1 MIPHPAVGLR
11 LCGRARRLKH
21 ACTHAALLPLAT
33 ALLLAA
39 PGPAAGQRT
48 ARTAATPASPVPRA
62 LQLADYARW
71 RSIHDATISDD
82 GAWAAW
88 TYSQLRQDD
97 VLHVRHIDSG
107 REHHMPGGS
116 RPTFSGDGRWIS
128 YFVAPAVAT
137 AFATADSLR
146 AEGLPVP
153 LRAEL
158 LGLDSGQRTGWD
170 DAVSAEFSPDATFL
184 AVSRRRTPGDDAAAD
199 AELILRDLRS
209 GTERHIENMA
219 WYAFSPAGGLLAWTM
234 VTPST
239 GSGSLRVIDLRSGE
253 ATLLDSAAAH
263 YSGATWSADG
273 SALAVLRG
281 VDIDTLVRR
290 VNSLLAFT
298 GLDRGAG
305 RQRAETSTQ
314 NGIPAGHV
322 ISEKADLAWN
332 ESGDR
337 LFFGIAQQERK
348 TQAPAGWQKA
358 SDVDVFR
365 WNDDRIQ
372 TAQSRRAERDRHR
385 TARVVLHLAD
395 RRAVVLTDST
405 LQELAVDPQGRWAIG
420 SDERP
425 YISDWR
431 ERRADYH
438 RIDVVTGA
446 RTPVIAAQLRPY
458 ASFVQLA
465 PDGRHLLYWK
475 DGDFHA
481 YEVATDRHVNLT
493 SGLPVRFADAEWD
506 YLSTVPPYGVAG
518 WTADGTGVVLD
529 HHYDLWYVPF
539 DGSGARNLTSGAGE
553 ARGIRLRVAAQ
564 RSRYQPTDLLIDLS
578 QPVLLAATELATQ
591 RSGFFELREGR
602 TRELVVTDHMY
613 GKPQHA
619 AGNGRLLF
627 TRQSWNEFPDLHV
640 AEGDRSGVARITDAN
655 PQQAEYAWGRLI
667 LIDYATP
674 DGVPLKGLLAIPDEW
689 RPGTRLP
696 MLVRFYEKAA
706 PYFHFH
712 PVPRYDTGMPQ
723 LADYVSN
730 GYLVLAPDVHFRGG
744 SSHTDMRESVEAA
757 VARVIEMGYADP
769 SRIGLHG
776 ISYSAGGALY
786 IGGRSDTFAAIAA
799 FAASGNLVTEF
810 NLIWGSAGEPVQG
823 YDIHGQGRYGSN
835 PYDDFDRYWQQSP
848 IAHVR
853 SLNTPVLMAHGE
865 ADPIVNYQLSLEY
878 FNAARFNEKP
888 VIFLSY
894 PGEGHS
900 LVRLENQLDYQS
912 RMRDFFDH
920 YLKGA
925 PLPPWMEHGERFIDK
940 HRRTP
945 VPIPILPQP

>member
-1 MIPHPAVGLR
+1 MIPPPADSLR
-11 LCGRARRLKH
+11 RCGRTRRLKH

-33 ALLLAA
+33 AVLLGV
-39 PGPAAGQRT
+39 PSPASGQRT
-48 ARTAATPASPVPRA
+48 ARPAATPASPVAQP
-62 LQLADYARW
+62 LQLADYAHW
-71 RSIHDATISDD
+71 RSIHDATISAD
-82 GAWAAW
+82 GAWVAW

-97 VLHVRHIDSG
+97 VLHVRHVDSG
-107 REHHMPGGS
+107 REQRIQQAS
-116 RPTFSGDGRWIS
+116 RPTVSGDGRWIS

-137 AFATADSLR
+137 SDSLR
-146 AEGLPVP
+146 AAGLPVP

-158 LGLDSGQRTGWD
+158 LGLGSGQRTGWD
-170 DAVSAEFSPDATFL
+170 DAVSAEFSPDDTFL
-184 AVSRRRTPGDDAAAD
+184 AVKLRGTPADDTVAD
-199 AELILRDLRS
+199 AGLILRDLRS
-209 GTERHIENMA
+209 GMERHIENVA
-219 WYAFSPAGGLLAWTM
+219 WHAFSPAGTLLAWT
-234 VTPST
+234 TAAPPT
-239 GSGSLRVIDLRSGE
+239 GAGSFRMLDLSSGE
-253 ATLLDSAAAH
+253 AALLDSAAAR
-263 YSGATWSADG
+263 YTGATWSADG

-281 VDIDTLVRR
+281 TDVDTLVRR
-290 VNSLLAFT
+290 VNTLLAFT
-298 GLDRGAG
+298 GLNHATH
-305 RQRAETSTQ
+305 QRLEATAETG
-314 NGIPAGHV
+314 GIPAGHV

-348 TQAPAGWQKA
+348 TRAPAGWQKA

-365 WNDDRIQ
+365 WNDERIQ
-372 TAQSRRAERDRHR
+372 TAQARRAERDRNR
-385 TARVVLHLAD
+385 TD
-395 RRAVVLTDST
+395 RAVLDLAGLHVIVLADST
-405 LQELAVDPQGRWAIG
+405 LQDLAVDPQGHWAIG

-425 YISDWR
+425 YISDWQ
-431 ERRADYH
+431 EQRADYY
-438 RIDVVTGA
+438 RIDVATGA
-446 RTPVIAAQLRPY
+446 RTPVMAAQLRPY

-481 YEVATDRHVNLT
+481 YNVATDRHVNLT
-493 SGLPVRFADAEWD
+493 FGLPVRFADAEWD
-506 YLSTVPPYGVAG
+506 YLSTVPPYGVAA

-529 HHYDLWYVPF
+529 HHHDLWYVPF
-539 DGSGARNLTSGAGE
+539 HGSGARNLTSGTGK

-564 RSRYQPTDLLIDLS
+564 QSLYQPTDLLIDLS

-591 RSGFFELREGR
+591 RSGFFELRDGR
-602 TRELVVTDHMY
+602 TRELMLTDHMY
-613 GKPQHA
+613 GRPQHA

-627 TRQSWNEFPDLHV
+627 TRQSWDEFPDLHV
-640 AEGDRSGVARITDAN
+640 AEGDLSGAARITDAN

-667 LIDYATP
+667 FIDYTTP
-674 DGVPLKGLLAIPDEW
+674 DGVPLRGLLAIPDEW
-689 RPGTRLP
+689 RPGARLP
-696 MLVRFYEKAA
+696 MLVRFYEKAS

-744 SSHTDMRESVEAA
+744 SSHTDMLESVEAA

-786 IGGRSDTFAAIAA
+786 IGGRSDTFAAIVA

-865 ADPIVNYQLSLEY
+865 ADPIVDYQLSLEY
-878 FNAARFNEKP
+878 FNAARFNGKP

-894 PGEGHS
+894 PGEGHGLS
-900 LVRLENQLDYQS
+900 RLENQFDYQS
-912 RMRDFFDH
+912 RMRDFFGH

-925 PLPPWMEHGERFIDK
+925 PLPPWMQHGERFIDK
-940 HRRTP
+940 HRRAP
-945 VPIPILPQP
+945 VPIPILLPR

>member
-1 MIPHPAVGLR
+1 MIPHPTLGLR

-39 PGPAAGQRT
+39 PGPVAGQRT
-48 ARTAATPASPVPRA
+48 ARPAAPPAGPVARP
-62 LQLADYARW
+62 LQFADYARW
-71 RSIHDATISDD
+71 RSIHDATISAD
-82 GAWAAW
+82 GAWIAW

-97 VLHVRHIDSG
+97 VLYVHHVDSG
-107 REHHMPGGS
+107 REHHIQRGS
-116 RPTFSGDGRWIS
+116 RPSFSGDGRWIS
-128 YFVAPAVAT
+128 YFVAPAIAT
-137 AFATADSLR
+137 TDSLR
-146 AEGLPVP
+146 AAGLPV
-153 LRAEL
+153 LHRVEL
-158 LGLDSGQRTGWD
+158 LDLASSAGTGWD
-170 DAVSAEFSPDATFL
+170 DAVSGEFSPDDTFL
-184 AVSRRRTPGDDAAAD
+184 AVKLRGTPADDTIANAG
-199 AELILRDLRS
+199 LILRDLRS
-209 GTERHIENMA
+209 GTERHIENVA
-219 WYAFSPAGGLLAWTM
+219 WHAFSPSGNLLAWATAAA
-234 VTPST
+234 PT
-239 GSGSLRVIDLRSGE
+239 GSGSLRVLDLGSGE
-253 ATLLDSAAAH
+253 ATLLDSAAAQ
-263 YSGATWSADG
+263 YSAATWSADG
-273 SALAVLRG
+273 SALAVLG
-281 VDIDTLVRR
+281 GTAVDTLVRR
-290 VNSLLAFT
+290 VNTLLAFT

-305 RQRAETSTQ
+305 HQRAETTTEDA
-314 NGIPAGHV
+314 GIPAGHV

-337 LFFGIAQQERK
+337 LFFGIARQERE

-358 SDVDVFR
+358 SDVDVFH
-365 WNDDRIQ
+365 WNDERIQ
-372 TAQSRRAERDRHR
+372 TAQARRAERDRNR
-385 TARVVLHLAD
+385 TDRAVLHVAAPHVL
-395 RRAVVLTDST
+395 VLTDST
-405 LQELAVDPQGRWAIG
+405 LQELAVDLQGRWAIG
-420 SDERP
+420 SDERA

-431 ERRADYH
+431 EKRADYY

-493 SGLPVRFADAEWD
+493 SGLPVRFANSEWD
-506 YLSTVPPYGVAG
+506 YLSTVPPYGIAG

-529 HHYDLWYVPF
+529 HHHDLWLVPF
-539 DGSGARNLTSGAGE
+539 DGAGARNLTSGTGE

-564 RSRYQPTDLLIDLS
+564 QSLYQPTDLLIDLS

-640 AEGDRSGVARITDAN
+640 AEADLSGVARITDAN

-696 MLVRFYEKAA
+696 MLVRFYEKAS

-786 IGGRSDTFAAIAA
+786 IGGRSDTFAAIVA

-853 SLNTPVLMAHGE
+853 TLNTPVLMAHGE
-865 ADPIVNYQLSLEY
+865 ADPIVHYQLSLEY
-878 FNAARFNEKP
+878 FNAARFNGKP

-894 PGEGHS
+894 PGEGHGLS
-900 LVRLENQLDYQS
+900 RLENQLDYQS
-912 RMRDFFDH
+912 RMRDFFGH

-925 PLPPWMEHGERFIDK
+925 PMPPWMQHGERFIDK
-940 HRRTP
+940 HRRAP
-945 VPIPILPQP
+945 VPIPILPPR

>member
-1 MIPHPAVGLR
+1 MIPPPDDELR
-11 LCGRARRLKH
+11 LCGRAPRLKH
-21 ACTHAALLPLAT
+21 ACIRASLLPLAA

-39 PGPAAGQRT
+39 PRPAAGQRT
-48 ARTAATPASPVPRA
+48 ARPAATPASPAARP
-62 LQLADYARW
+62 LELADYARW
-71 RSIHDATISDD
+71 RSIHEATISDD
-82 GAWAAW
+82 GAWVAW

-97 VLHVRHIDSG
+97 VLHVRHVDSG
-107 REHHMPGGS
+107 REHRLQRAS

-128 YFVAPAVAT
+128 YVVAPGV
-137 AFATADSLR
+137 ATADSLR
-146 AEGLPVP
+146 AEGLEVP

-158 LGLDSGQRTGWD
+158 LGLGSGQRTGWD
-170 DAVSAEFSPDATFL
+170 DAVSAEFSPDGTFL
-184 AVSRRRTPGDDAAAD
+184 AVSRRRLRGDDATAD

-209 GTERHIENMA
+209 GAERHIENVA
-219 WYAFSPAGGLLAWTM
+219 WHAFSPAGGLLAWT
-234 VTPST
+234 TSAPPT
-239 GSGSLRVIDLRSGE
+239 GSGSLRMLDLSTGE
-253 ATLLDSAAAH
+253 ATLLDTAAAQ

-281 VDIDTLVRR
+281 TDVDTLVRR
-290 VNSLLAFT
+290 VNALLAFT
-298 GLDRGAG
+298 GLDRPDHE
-305 RQRAETSTQ
+305 RAEVASETAR
-314 NGIPAGHV
+314 IPAGHV

-337 LFFGIAQQERK
+337 LFFGIARQEQK

-358 SDVDVFR
+358 SDVDVFH

-372 TAQSRRAERDRHR
+372 TAQARRAERDRNR
-385 TARVVLHLAD
+385 TARAVLHLAGL
-395 RRAVVLTDST
+395 RVIVLADST
-405 LQELAVDPQGRWAIG
+405 LQELTIDPQGRWAIG
-420 SDERP
+420 TDERA

-431 ERRADYH
+431 EQRADYY

-458 ASFVQLA
+458 ASFAQLA
-465 PDGRHLLYWK
+465 PDGGHLLYWE

-493 SGLPVRFADAEWD
+493 SGLPVRFADSEWD
-506 YLSTVPPYGVAG
+506 YLSTVPPYGIAG

-529 HHYDLWYVPF
+529 HHHDLWFVPF
-539 DGSGARNLTSGAGE
+539 DGARARNLTSGTGE
-553 ARGIRLRVAAQ
+553 ARSIRLRVAAQ
-564 RSRYQPTDLLIDLS
+564 QSRYQPTDLLIDLS
-578 QPVLLAATELATQ
+578 QPVLLAATELATL
-591 RSGFFELREGR
+591 RSGFFELRDGR
-602 TRELVVTDHMY
+602 TRELVLTDHMY
-613 GKPQHA
+613 GRPQR
-619 AGNGRLLF
+619 AGADGRLLF
-627 TRQSWNEFPDLHV
+627 TRQSWNDFPDLYV
-640 AEGDRSGVARITDAN
+640 ANAELGGVARISDAN

-667 LIDYATP
+667 LIDYTTP

-689 RPGTRLP
+689 RPGARLP
-696 MLVRFYEKAA
+696 MLVRFYEKAS

-723 LADYVSN
+723 LVDYVSN

-744 SSHTDMRESVEAA
+744 SSHTDMLESVEAA
-757 VARVIEMGYADP
+757 VARVVEMGYADP

-786 IGGRSDTFAAIAA
+786 IGGRSDTFAAIVA

-810 NLIWGSAGEPVQG
+810 NLIWGSAGEPVQR

-835 PYDDFDRYWQQSP
+835 PFDDFDRYWQQSP

-853 SLNTPVLMAHGE
+853 TLNTPVLMAHGE
-865 ADPIVNYQLSLEY
+865 ADAIVDYQLSLEY

-894 PGEGHS
+894 PGEGHG
-900 LVRLENQLDYQS
+900 LARLESQLDYQS
-912 RMRDFFDH
+912 RMRDFFGH

-925 PLPPWMEHGERFIDK
+925 PMPPWMQLGERFIDK
-940 HRRTP
+940 HRRSP
-945 VPIPILPQP
+945 VPIPILPQR